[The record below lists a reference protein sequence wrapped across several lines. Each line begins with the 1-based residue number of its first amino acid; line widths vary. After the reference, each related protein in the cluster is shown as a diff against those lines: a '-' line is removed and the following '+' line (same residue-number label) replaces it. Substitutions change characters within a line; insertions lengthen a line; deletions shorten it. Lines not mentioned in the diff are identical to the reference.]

1 MFDFTAEQTD
11 ARLSLLEDARRF
23 FIQVWRENPQLLDH
37 ADPKL
42 VEMMRPHWERDRAT
56 LAASLE
62 SA

>member
-1 MFDFTAEQTD
+1 MVDFTAEQTD
-11 ARLSLLEDARRF
+11 VRLSLLEDARRF

-42 VEMMRPHWERDRAT
+42 VEMMRPLWERDKAARAAT
-56 LAASLE
+56 LE